1 MSNPSEILTIRL
13 PLSSIRSVEQ
23 YAKDN
28 GMPKSKAAAELINLA
43 LKSQEDISQKILI
56 ELLMIMRST
65 IKNEKAYQ
73 QILLNID
80 EFKQAQGLDPN
91 DKP

>member
-1 MSNPSEILTIRL
+1 MSNTSEILSIRL
-13 PLSSIRSVEQ
+13 PLSSIRSIEQ

-28 GMPKSKAAAELINLA
+28 GMPKSKAAAELINFA
-43 LKSQEDISQKILI
+43 LKSQEDINQKILI
-56 ELLMIMRST
+56 ELLIILRST
-65 IKNEKAYQ
+65 IKNDKDYQ

-80 EFKQAQGLDPN
+80 EFKQAQGLGSN